1 MTSIG
6 NLLQNRSSS
15 TEKVRVFADR
25 AKMITSI
32 AEIYSRG
39 GYRLKPT
46 THAIFTTGEA
56 LKPETQEER
65 SKLNG
70 TLSLADLNEYRANN
84 GLKTTLSQIDF
95 DTLLKRTEGHF
106 ENFKTDAT
114 MNYRRNLYL
123 RDMSEDFIPNGRS

>member
-1 MTSIG
+1 MTTLA

-15 TEKVRVFADR
+15 GEQNRSLADR
-25 AKMITSI
+25 AGMITSI

-39 GYRLKPT
+39 GCRMKPT
-46 THAIFTTGEA
+46 THSIRTGEA

-70 TLSLADLNEYRANN
+70 TLSLADLNAYRATN

-114 MNYRRNLYL
+114 MNHRRNLYL
-123 RDMSEDFIPNGRS
+123 RDMSEVFIPNGRS

>member
-1 MTSIG
+1 MTSIA
-6 NLLQNRSSS
+6 NLLQNRSPSG
-15 TEKVRVFADR
+15 EKLGVSADR
-25 AKMITSI
+25 PRMITSI

-39 GYRLKPT
+39 GYRMKPT

-106 ENFKTDAT
+106 EDFKTDAT